1 MNLMPIVPVNL
12 CKKLNFTTREILPVI
27 SQVNIY
33 GTTSQTG
40 NGVLPAEGN
49 ALTYEIGLE
58 WEKRI
63 TTGAII
69 LKEKG
74 KFTFLAGEG
83 RVQSFLLYR
92 LKSLIFSLKF

>member
-1 MNLMPIVPVNL
+1 MNLMPIVPVNPG
-12 CKKLNFTTREILPVI
+12 KKLNFTTREILPVI
-27 SQVNIY
+27 FPVNIY